1 MTFFFCLATTP
12 GTSTVSSTAAPPVS
26 SSVSAPSSTE
36 MTTTPCPV
44 DMIGDEPSKIPEY
57 VDVESAE
64 NPEGENPNDI
74 FTEDGWSPEPS
85 DEPST
90 IEITPNE
97 GTEVTSVNKVTIDV
111 ENVKN
116 ITVQITTPTGEVETF
131 TIVSY

>member
-1 MTFFFCLATTP
+1 MTFYFCLATTP
-12 GTSTVSSTAAPPVS
+12 GTTTVITTAIPPTS
-26 SSVSAPSSTE
+26 SSESTPTSTE

-44 DMIGDEPSKIPEY
+44 DMIGVDPSKIPEY
-57 VDVESAE
+57 VDVESDQ
-64 NPEGENPNDI
+64 NPEGKNPNDI
-74 FTEDGWSPEPS
+74 FTEEGWSPEPS

-97 GTEVTSVNKVTIDV
+97 GTEVTSVNKVTLDV
-111 ENVKN
+111 QNVKN

>member
-1 MTFFFCLATTP
+1 MTFSFCLATTP
-12 GTSTVSSTAAPPVS
+12 GTTTVITTASPPVS
-26 SSVSAPSSTE
+26 PSESTPTSTE

-44 DMIGDEPSKIPEY
+44 DMIGVDPSKIPEY
-57 VDVESAE
+57 VDVESDQ
-64 NPEGENPNDI
+64 NPEGKNPTDI
-74 FTEDGWSPEPS
+74 FTEEGWSPEPS

-97 GTEVTSVNKVTIDV
+97 GTEVTSVNKVTLDV

>member
-1 MTFFFCLATTP
+1 
-12 GTSTVSSTAAPPVS
+12 
-26 SSVSAPSSTE
+26 

-57 VDVESAE
+57 VDVESDE
-64 NPEGENPNDI
+64 NPEGKNPNDI
-74 FTEDGWSPEPS
+74 FTEEGWSPEPS

-97 GTEVTSVNKVTIDV
+97 GTEVTSVNKVTLDV